1 MELLS
6 ALFPGLAESDE
17 EGIPIWPDLDSPWT
31 IFSRGEGGIISQIE
45 EKIGRGGVFVHPS
58 AIIGEYVEIEGP
70 CYIGPQAEIRHAA
83 FLRKGSWICRGA
95 VVGHASEIK
104 NSILL
109 PGSKAPH
116 FNYVGDSILGIGAN
130 IGAGAKLSNVRN
142 DRRGIIATLKEGQRI
157 DTGLRKMGAIVGDG
171 AQLGCNVV
179 TNPGAIIEAGSM
191 IPPNETISGWFGN

>member
-6 ALFPGLAESDE
+6 ALFPGLAEYE
-17 EGIPIWPDLDSPWT
+17 AEGIPIWQDLDAPWS
-31 IFSRGEGGIISQIE
+31 ILSKGKGGIISQIE
-45 EKIGRGGVFVHPS
+45 EKFGRGGVFVHPS
-58 AIIGEYVEIEGP
+58 AIIGEYVRIEGP

-83 FLRKGSWICRGA
+83 ILREGSWICREA

-171 AQLGCNVV
+171 GQLGCNVV

-191 IPPNETISGWFGN
+191 IPPNETISGWFGS